1 MKIYTRTGDAG
12 QTGLFGGPRVFKD
25 DVRIEAYGTI
35 DELNA
40 ALGVARAASPAAEL
54 DATLAQLQNELFT
67 VGAELATPNPREKG
81 VPMIT
86 SQQIAQLEQTIDHYE
101 ARLAPLKNFIL
112 PAGTAAAASLHL
124 ARAISRRAERRIVTF
139 ARTAENAVSSEM
151 LAYIN
156 RLTDLLFVLA
166 RTANHEAGTTDV
178 AWKKP

>member
-1 MKIYTRTGDAG
+1 
-12 QTGLFGGPRVFKD
+12 
-25 DVRIEAYGTI
+25 
-35 DELNA
+35 
-40 ALGVARAASPAAEL
+40 
-54 DATLAQLQNELFT
+54 
-67 VGAELATPNPREKG
+67 
-81 VPMIT
+81 MIT